1 MELTHAEKVEL
12 QYLFLKGFKWLV
24 RNEIGNVKVY
34 KIKPHRDKETNY
46 TPFGKTRGGYDHW
59 IETKTPLSVE
69 EMRRTTDVEL
79 GRYEF
84 ITWQDEPMEIES
96 LIGE

>member
-24 RNEIGNVKVY
+24 RNEIGSVKVY
-34 KIKPHRDKETNY
+34 KNKPHRDKETNY
-46 TPFGKTRGGYDHW
+46 IPFGKTRGGYDHW
-59 IETKTPLSVE
+59 IETKTPLSAE
-69 EMRRTTDVEL
+69 EMRRTTHVEL

-84 ITWQDEPMEIES
+84 ITWQDEPMEIEI
-96 LIGE
+96 LISE